1 MPIPPDGITREHVLK
16 AIDEINREGVPPKH
30 QAQNTFLVVEGKK
43 YPVKYVVLK
52 AAKVAGV
59 DISINEFTTIEAKN
73 YLKRLGFNIG
83 REEWELG
90 IRILSKAGEGFIKR
104 ASEEGFNVSRNQLG
118 YFSKKGHTIY
128 YQLKLPPELN
138 VSSKLVHFEWLAR
151 PEEEGAQFMVGLH
164 LEFPREQRE
173 LNKKLADLL
182 VEYVDLD
189 ELGKRVGA
197 PVVREDK
204 VVFTW
209 FTANKTYESPADTEE
224 EIVEWLVTSMLE
236 FYKTFLPALRE
247 VLPMVLRE
255 DEVLEKKLKGIV
267 LALKEKYQDDWNS
280 IKEEI
285 NEKIEKVRKTILSN
299 KEITKEDY
307 REIDKTIS
315 EINRAFGKTVLW
327 VWGSVNAGEEGA
339 LKFLNRQD
347 FRELLAIGN
356 AINEFEQVTSLRPR
370 LESIMKKPHTKL
382 STISSWLCI
391 VNPSIFIPAN
401 RQVFGYPVRQEIGVD
416 IFFGSRSN
424 VSTYLVILG
433 ALWKI
438 KNEIGIS
445 DMLELAFY
453 LSRAD
458 SEISSVQHWVEISGP
473 PEEGYVGKILIT
485 PNKYQIKPGDV
496 VYHYITDSGPEPYKK
511 TFIGKSRVK
520 EGFRKVPKEEALA
533 RLKEYVNWDEKF
545 KKFAQE
551 RWGKARELYV
561 TELEDFQEFKPPVPL
576 EKVGGVFT
584 PTPKYLVRGSS
595 GLVRILEGLDS
606 GDNMMKKIEEKIDS
620 ILSRKGQLILYGP
633 PGTGKT
639 WLASKY
645 IRHKVPNGIHRLGK
659 DSSLRE
665 DIKYY
670 LLVMSTAK
678 YDPSQIKE
686 GLEEVFSGKLRHAF
700 EDVEEGDIAFVY
712 LTHPYKRITAIARC
726 TGKTEEGAKF
736 KIIKLVNGP
745 TYEEMKREEPIS
757 DSPAVR
763 TMLRGT
769 LFPLSHEEAQWIA
782 SKIGFDTL
790 KPLGVLDEGTKRE
803 FRAFEFV
810 TFHPAFSY
818 EDFVEGIK
826 PETYED
832 PETGKKELLFKVEEG
847 VFKRISRNAYNAL
860 LAWAGVEKEWT
871 ENTGLPSLSK
881 DEIERIKRKI
891 KNEAEGM
898 PKFYLIIDEI
908 NRGDIPKIFGELITL
923 LETDKRLFM
932 DNETV
937 TTLPYSKKRFGVPP
951 NLHIIGTMNTSDRSI
966 ALMDVALRR
975 RFGFIEM
982 MPDYTVLNEH
992 IIDNASEE
1000 VKPLAGIAVS
1010 ALKALNKRIKREYD
1024 RDHQIGHSY
1033 YFRLNDH
1040 LNSREE
1046 FLKELKMIWFHEILP
1061 LLQEYFYDSPEKLER
1076 VLKSKNSENSFIR
1089 SSEDGIEL
1097 KSEDEFTDDS
1107 FLEALKALIEAER
1120 E

>member
-1 MPIPPDGITREHVLK
+1 MPIPDGITREHVLK

-59 DISINEFTTIEAKN
+59 DLSIKEFTTLEAKN
-73 YLKRLGFNIG
+73 YLKRLGFNIV
-83 REEWELG
+83 REEWKLG

-104 ASEEGFNVSRNQLG
+104 ASEEGFNVSMNQLG

-128 YQLKLPPELN
+128 YKLKLPPELN
-138 VSSKLVHFEWLAR
+138 ISSKLVHFEWLAR
-151 PEEEGAQFMVGLH
+151 PEEESAQFMVGLH
-164 LEFPREQRE
+164 LEFPREQRK
-173 LNKKLADLL
+173 LNRKLADLL
-182 VEYVDLD
+182 LEYVDLD
-189 ELGKRVGA
+189 KLGKRVGA

-204 VVFTW
+204 IVFTW
-209 FTANKTYESPADTEE
+209 FTASKMYESPADTEE
-224 EIVEWLVTSMLE
+224 EIIEWLVTSMLE
-236 FYKTFLPALRE
+236 FYKTFLPALK
-247 VLPMVLRE
+247 
-255 DEVLEKKLKGIV
+255 D
-267 LALKEKYQDDWNS
+267 ALD
-280 IKEEI
+280 
-285 NEKIEKVRKTILSN
+285 
-299 KEITKEDY
+299 
-307 REIDKTIS
+307 
-315 EINRAFGKTVLW
+315 
-327 VWGSVNAGEEGA
+327 
-339 LKFLNRQD
+339 
-347 FRELLAIGN
+347 
-356 AINEFEQVTSLRPR
+356 
-370 LESIMKKPHTKL
+370 
-382 STISSWLCI
+382 
-391 VNPSIFIPAN
+391 
-401 RQVFGYPVRQEIGVD
+401 
-416 IFFGSRSN
+416 
-424 VSTYLVILG
+424 
-433 ALWKI
+433 KI
-438 KNEIGIS
+438 KKHEPS
-445 DMLELAFY
+445 Y
-453 LSRAD
+453 
-458 SEISSVQHWVEISGP
+458 WVEIASP
-473 PEEGYVGKILIT
+473 PTMDYVGKLIWA
-485 PNKYQIKPGDV
+485 PKGKRWKIIEEVKEGDV
-496 VYHYITDSGPEPYKK
+496 VYHYITSKGPSEYQKK
-511 TFIGKSRVK
+511 FVGKSKVK
-520 EGFRKVPKEEALA
+520 GFPKVVKKEEIKE
-533 RLKEYVNWDEKF
+533 RLQSIVSSWDEHYSEF
-545 KKFAQE
+545 TDTWFSRYNE
-551 RWGKARELYV
+551 FYLL
-561 TELEDFQEFKPPVPL
+561 ELEDFEPFEPPISASEIGFKAPQSYFIRAPSEIIKALDVGKFSESEVIIPPKMP
-576 EKVGGVFT
+576 
-584 PTPKYLVRGSS
+584 S
-595 GLVRILEGLDS
+595 
-606 GDNMMKKIEEKIDS
+606 KIDN
-620 ILSRKGQLILYGP
+620 LLARKGQLILYGP

-645 IRHKVPNGIHRLGK
+645 IRHKVPNGIHSLGK

-686 GLEEVFSGKLRHAF
+686 GLEEVFSGKLLHAF
-700 EDVEEGDIAFVY
+700 EEIEEGDIAFVY
-712 LTHPYKRITAIARC
+712 LTHPYKRVTAIARC

-745 TYEEMKREEPIS
+745 TYDEMKREEPIS
-757 DSPAVR
+757 DSLAVR

-782 SKIGFDTL
+782 SKIGFDAL

-803 FRAFEFV
+803 FKAFEFV

-982 MPDYTVLNEH
+982 MPDYTVLKEH

-1046 FLKELKMIWFHEILP
+1046 FLKELKIIWFHEILP